1 MAPDSTTAPQA
12 SVPAYARAA
21 ADYAPSTHPDASGA
35 LVTAVRPDS
44 PAYDAGL
51 EPGMRVLAVNG
62 EALTDMVVWL
72 WESADE
78 YAELEVLDPR
88 DGTVAAAELERMP
101 GEDWGVE
108 FDGAVFDGMR
118 TCVNAC
124 AFCFMTM
131 LPKGMRRSLYL
142 RDDDYRLSFLQGN
155 FVTLTNMDDEDVA
168 DAVRRHLS
176 PMNVSLHAVTPEVRR
191 RLMGANAARGMEV
204 LGRLMEAGIEIHAQ
218 IVLCPGVNDGEELDR
233 TLAFAEANPAIT
245 SMGIVPL
252 GFTAHQ
258 RRFERSYSDD
268 PAAARAVI
276 EQVRPYRERAR
287 ERCGRAVFQ
296 LSDEFYL
303 DARLPVPP
311 AEEYDGYPQYYD
323 GIGMIR
329 SYLDDTAALRAEGGR
344 LAAVSAALARAGLRL
359 AVVSGEGAA
368 DTVRRLVGPG
378 GLDGEVIAVANRFF
392 GGNVNVTGLIC
403 GVDLLG
409 QLAADLTGV
418 MLIVPNVI
426 FNADGRT
433 LDGYHQDDITRELD
447 GRGARTLVASTMP
460 YELARTLER
469 ELALG

>member
-1 MAPDSTTAPQA
+1 MAPDSTAAPQA

-21 ADYAPSTHPDASGA
+21 ADYAPSSHPDASGA

-108 FDGAVFDGMR
+108 FDGAV
-118 TCVNAC
+118 
-124 AFCFMTM
+124 
-131 LPKGMRRSLYL
+131 Y
-142 RDDDYRLSFLQGN
+142 DYRLSFLQGN

-258 RRFERSYSDD
+258 RRFE
-268 PAAARAVI
+268 
-276 EQVRPYRERAR
+276 QVRPYRERAR

-344 LAAVSAALARAGLRL
+344 LADISAALARAGLRL